1 MSYKN
6 KVPDRWEKYTDM
18 GRIIPGT
25 RFIAFKV
32 PLRQEIM
39 QRVKNAGWF
48 CPRTL
53 MDHCQNLGLVIDLT
67 DTFRYYN
74 PEEFEFRGVTHLK
87 IRVMGRKIP
96 EEKAVL
102 KFYQAV
108 DNFLDKNKENEKVIG
123 VHCTHG
129 LNRTGYLVCR
139 YMIQVLGIA
148 PDQAI
153 ADFNS
158 ARGHEVEREN
168 YLTDLRQAPWM
179 NQPIATYSKSSS
191 SSSYRRNADLD
202 NSAASLDSSANNTST
217 LDTTSSEVE
226 SPSGPS
232 FRPGLSWNIP
242 LLKYPGA
249 SEDARESLG
258 PVRRWSNSPRQ
269 DERVHRRSTRRSSRN
284 HPDGESPTTASTRH
298 QIRYSSYGARRYYDQ
313 TYQGRVAPQYDP
325 HFYQEQ
331 GSGVGPHRPLP
342 RYQRQQQAPNN
353 APRQYRGPRPYRS
366 PPNAVETATTPA
378 RREAPDDYFKTPD
391 TSRAKDTFKTPDTY
405 RTPDASRTP
414 RCRPSGPTRNPLSP
428 GAQDDVFSPIR
439 LRRSA
444 RMTPY

>member
-1 MSYKN
+1 MSS
-6 KVPDRWEKYTDM
+6 
-18 GRIIPGT
+18 
-25 RFIAFKV
+25 
-32 PLRQEIM
+32 LQEIM

-242 LLKYPGA
+242 LLKYPRRPAGKEQTPLDPPPSRRPDTQKPLLCFRCEQPGHFARVCPNRRGDGHPDKNKPSPTPHETRSSLPNPGTNSSGGHQRFGYLPQGWGRRDNPEGA
-249 SEDARESLG
+249 KSAAAYPPVVREPPALR
-258 PVRRWSNSPRQ
+258 PTTP
-269 DERVHRRSTRRSSRN
+269 RVH
-284 HPDGESPTTASTRH
+284 SPHSGKGGTDAHLERDRKQSDH
-298 QIRYSSYGARRYYDQ
+298 QKRIKELEE
-313 TYQGRVAPQYDP
+313 V
-325 HFYQEQ
+325 
-331 GSGVGPHRPLP
+331 V
-342 RYQRQQQAPNN
+342 QQQRRQIEELSRRLQTCQCGHVPAKAP
-353 APRQYRGPRPYRS
+353 
-366 PPNAVETATTPA
+366 
-378 RREAPDDYFKTPD
+378 
-391 TSRAKDTFKTPDTY
+391 
-405 RTPDASRTP
+405 
-414 RCRPSGPTRNPLSP
+414 PS
-428 GAQDDVFSPIR
+428 
-439 LRRSA
+439 
-444 RMTPY
+444 